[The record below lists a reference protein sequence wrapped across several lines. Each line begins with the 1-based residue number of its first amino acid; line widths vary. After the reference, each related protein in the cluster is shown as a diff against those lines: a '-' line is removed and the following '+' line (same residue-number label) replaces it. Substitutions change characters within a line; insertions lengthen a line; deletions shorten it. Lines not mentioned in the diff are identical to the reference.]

1 MTAFTLPS
9 IVCVTFRTCAV
20 AIRASSCV
28 NLSSLLLRQLIEPLQ
43 RILDVGPSD
52 KFLEI
57 FFWEYLGQW

>member
-1 MTAFTLPS
+1 MCDLQ
-9 IVCVTFRTCAV
+9 
-20 AIRASSCV
+20 
-28 NLSSLLLRQLIEPLQ
+28 NLRGGHSSLLLRQLIEPLQ